1 MREKIM
7 RAMVSPYRF
16 FVVAAILAALFSLL
30 PTQADAPMDGG
41 QYLAQGETSVRDEH
55 TDMGVPA
62 GADMSETTRDGTCLH
77 RTMRYLC
84 GHSVQRREALPAQLR
99 GFTHAALEKEMG
111 RVVSGAKITGFSAL
125 EVDIAQAMEIP
136 CPLHWVLQMGENGRL
151 QVLQNMTGETL
162 EVIRETEI
170 ERQALGGDTL
180 QELLSG
186 VVFDDVQA
194 LEGYMESLN
203 S

>member
-16 FVVAAILAALFSLL
+16 FVVAAILAALFSML

-41 QYLAQGETSVRDEH
+41 QYLARDEA
-55 TDMGVPA
+55 TELEQQKDMGIPA
-62 GADMSETTRDGTCLH
+62 GADVSDATQVGTYLH
-77 RTMRYLC
+77 RTMRYIC

-99 GFTHAALEKEMG
+99 GLTHAALEKEME
-111 RVVSGAKITGFSAL
+111 RALPGAKITGFSSL

-136 CPLHWVLQMGENGRL
+136 CPLHWVVQMGENGRL

-170 ERQALGGDTL
+170 ERQALGEEAL
-180 QELLSG
+180 QELLAG
-186 VVFDDVQA
+186 VIFDDVQA